1 MVILDGDFNGG
12 EYIDDSRTQDE
23 IVDMADES
31 CKKIWFDRRL
41 SLQYM
46 GENGLTTVN
55 PEIWAGVIE
64 SAQRVIAK
72 YGEENLGPYSDF
84 EWGLLNV
91 KLSALKRVMRGEWD
105 MVGTQTKYRVSNP
118 RKISVLSRWS
128 ISRI

>member
-55 PEIWAGVIE
+55 PDI
-64 SAQRVIAK
+64 
-72 YGEENLGPYSDF
+72 
-84 EWGLLNV
+84 
-91 KLSALKRVMRGEWD
+91 
-105 MVGTQTKYRVSNP
+105 
-118 RKISVLSRWS
+118 
-128 ISRI
+128 

>member
-1 MVILDGDFNGG
+1 MILDGDFNGG

-55 PEIWAGVIE
+55 PEI
-64 SAQRVIAK
+64 
-72 YGEENLGPYSDF
+72 
-84 EWGLLNV
+84 
-91 KLSALKRVMRGEWD
+91 
-105 MVGTQTKYRVSNP
+105 
-118 RKISVLSRWS
+118 
-128 ISRI
+128 